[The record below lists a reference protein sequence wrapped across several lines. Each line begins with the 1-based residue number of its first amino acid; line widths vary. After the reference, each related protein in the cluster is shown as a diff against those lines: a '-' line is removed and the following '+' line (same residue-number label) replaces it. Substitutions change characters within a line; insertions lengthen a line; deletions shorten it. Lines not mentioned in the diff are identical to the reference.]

1 MSKMLILNFA
11 AFDSK
16 KSDPKT
22 GEIKSYYRF
31 NMFDIERKELH
42 EIFTEQKYC
51 GTPGGEVPSPAECRS
66 GFPKIAEV
74 DFTFQQYTD
83 KEGKIRYAPR
93 VNGIESWKPVDL
105 KKL

>member
-16 KSDPKT
+16 RTDKD
-22 GEIKSYYRF
+22 GNLKSYYKF

-51 GTPGGEVPSPAECRS
+51 ATPDGVVPSPAEQRS

-83 KEGKIRYAPR
+83 SEGKVRYAPR
-93 VNGIESWKPVDL
+93 VNGIESWKAVDL

>member
-16 KSDPKT
+16 KIDKDGIP
-22 GEIKSYYRF
+22 KSYYKF

-51 GTPGGEVPSPAECRS
+51 GTPGGEVPSQAECRS

-74 DFTFQQYTD
+74 DFTFNQYTD
-83 KEGKIRYAPR
+83 NEGKVRYAPR
-93 VNGIESWKPVDL
+93 VNSIDSWKTVDL